1 MKQESDIRALIEGQ
15 TVLGIEMGSTRIKSV
30 LLNASHE
37 ILASGSFQWEN
48 SLSDGLWTYRL
59 ADAVRGMQESYKDL
73 AANVLTKYGVTL
85 TKIGA
90 IGISGMMHG
99 YLVLDKLDRQ
109 LAPFLTW
116 RNTNTSVA
124 AAQLS
129 ELFQFNIPLRWSVAH
144 LYQAILEQRP
154 HVSEIAYMTTLAGY
168 IFYRLSGQ
176 RVLGIG
182 DASGM
187 FPIDAATLDYDGK
200 MLSSFQELVSVYQY
214 PWRIQEILPR
224 VMKAGE
230 CAGTLTETGAKLL
243 DPSGNL
249 QPGIP
254 MVPPEGDAG
263 TGMTA
268 TNAVEPCT
276 GNVSAGTSI
285 FSMVVLEK
293 PLSRIYKDIDIV
305 TTPSGSPVAM
315 VHCNNGTSELDA
327 WISLLTEF
335 ADKMGLPLSAG
346 EVYRTMLQESLHG
359 DPDCSNVLVF
369 NCLSGEPVT
378 GLDQGRPMVVRR
390 PESTFRLAN
399 FMRSQIYSIFASL
412 TIGMRILTEE
422 KVRIKRLTGHGG
434 LFKTPEVA
442 QRYLSAAMGVPITVM
457 ETAGEGGPY
466 GMALLAAYYLYR
478 DEGEPLE
485 AYLTNKVFTQAKDS
499 AVLASKEER
508 QGYREYLSQYQM
520 ALQAEVCAA
529 ECL

>member
-1 MKQESDIRALIEGQ
+1 
-15 TVLGIEMGSTRIKSV
+15 
-30 LLNASHE
+30 
-37 ILASGSFQWEN
+37 
-48 SLSDGLWTYRL
+48 
-59 ADAVRGMQESYKDL
+59 
-73 AANVLTKYGVTL
+73 
-85 TKIGA
+85 
-90 IGISGMMHG
+90 
-99 YLVLDKLDRQ
+99 
-109 LAPFLTW
+109 
-116 RNTNTSVA
+116 
-124 AAQLS
+124 
-129 ELFQFNIPLRWSVAH
+129 
-144 LYQAILEQRP
+144 
-154 HVSEIAYMTTLAGY
+154 
-168 IFYRLSGQ
+168 
-176 RVLGIG
+176 
-182 DASGM
+182 
-187 FPIDAATLDYDGK
+187 
-200 MLSSFQELVSVYQY
+200 
-214 PWRIQEILPR
+214 
-224 VMKAGE
+224 
-230 CAGTLTETGAKLL
+230 
-243 DPSGNL
+243 
-249 QPGIP
+249 
-254 MVPPEGDAG
+254 
-263 TGMTA
+263 
-268 TNAVEPCT
+268 
-276 GNVSAGTSI
+276 
-285 FSMVVLEK
+285 
-293 PLSRIYKDIDIV
+293 
-305 TTPSGSPVAM
+305 M